1 MVNCSSGPAND
12 TSVAFKSWY
21 CQHIQRIRSFVA
33 QHPTHALVEIN
44 VEDPSTAT
52 KLASLFG
59 TESQHWIQQNQ
70 NLKTPGDKSAT
81 TIADEEKQND
91 DRH

>member
-12 TSVAFKSWY
+12 TSMSFKHWY

-44 VEDPSTAT
+44 VQDPSTAT

-59 TESQHWIQQNQ
+59 TDPQHWMQENQ
-70 NLKTPGDKSAT
+70 NLMITPGNKSVN
-81 TIADEEKQND
+81 IAEEEKQND
-91 DRH
+91 RH